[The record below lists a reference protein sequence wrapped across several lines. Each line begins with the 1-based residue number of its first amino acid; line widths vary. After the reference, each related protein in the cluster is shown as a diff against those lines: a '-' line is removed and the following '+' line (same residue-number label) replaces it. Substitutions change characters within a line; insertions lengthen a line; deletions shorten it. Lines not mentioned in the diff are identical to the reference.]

1 MAYIKFNAESKNNC
15 LQIHIYILYVE
26 NVSYCIEDLGYGPKI
41 CRTRLRSRY
50 VENEIA
56 VFVYLKFIFG
66 HSYTHIFKQEVE
78 NSKDNFMPSG
88 ANKVRSAAFTI
99 RKIVNRVNAL
109 YCQKL
114 KGATSIHSLM
124 ETKEA
129 LHLLRHGQ
137 ICLVIYKGT
146 ILRKKIL

>member
-1 MAYIKFNAESKNNC
+1 MEAV
-15 LQIHIYILYVE
+15 YILYVE
-26 NVSYCIEDLGYGPKI
+26 NVSYCIEDLRYGPKI
-41 CRTRLRSRY
+41 CRTRLCSRY

-114 KGATSIHSLM
+114 KGATSIH
-124 ETKEA
+124 TA
-129 LHLLRHGQ
+129 LWKQRRPFICWDTDKFVLIFIKGQ
-137 ICLVIYKGT
+137 F
-146 ILRKKIL
+146 LRKNIV